1 LGTAVLGT
9 GVAGEFWPIVFISIF
24 LTGVYGAAAE
34 ILLLVG
40 FCAVVACAAA
50 VAMRARPP
58 RVLRALQAT
67 VHTTGQAAVRGS
79 ILILAALVYLAVRS
93 GFDFVL
99 GAFAAGLVV
108 GLALDS
114 PEGEGVRMR
123 LEGIGF
129 GVFVPIYF
137 VVTGMTFD
145 LDSLL
150 TRDGL
155 ALAALFLGLF
165 MLTRGSSALLWRRE
179 LGHQAT
185 AGLAFFA
192 ATGLPLIVAIV
203 SIGEDRG
210 AIDPSVGASLVG
222 AGMLS
227 VLIYPLVAIRI
238 VGRREPSSAEGDE
251 LVEFAEE
258 YLR

>member
-1 LGTAVLGT
+1 
-9 GVAGEFWPIVFISIF
+9 
-24 LTGVYGAAAE
+24 
-34 ILLLVG
+34 
-40 FCAVVACAAA
+40 
-50 VAMRARPP
+50 M
-58 RVLRALQAT
+58 
-67 VHTTGQAAVRGS
+67 
-79 ILILAALVYLAVRS
+79 
-93 GFDFVL
+93 L

-114 PEGEGVRMR
+114 PEAEGVRLR
-123 LEGIGF
+123 LEGIAF
-129 GVFVPIYF
+129 GVFIPVYF
-137 VVTGMTFD
+137 VTTGMTFD

-150 TRDGL
+150 TRGGL

-165 MLTRGSSALLWRRE
+165 MLTRGSSALLWRKE
-179 LGHQAT
+179 LGDQRT

-203 SIGEDRG
+203 SIGEERG

-238 VGRREPSSAEGDE
+238 VGRREPASTEGE
-251 LVEFAEE
+251 EFGDFAKEF
-258 YLR
+258 LG